1 MKGAIGNAF
10 ILNLVI
16 SFILI
21 FYLLLIGSMAY
32 SRTYKVKNYIIN
44 AIDRLESEGRA
55 NNPANILTETRD
67 YLKKVG
73 YTRSYNGH
81 CANDL
86 NERKR
91 TSYGTYT
98 NTQLYLNSWEY
109 DYCVYVNVLVNND
122 TNTVSAN
129 MLNYTVVAYMKF
141 DIPVIGNFIRIPI
154 RGETKT
160 YYRLK

>member
-44 AIDRLESEGRA
+44 AIDKLESEGKA
-55 NNPANILTETRD
+55 NNPNNLLNETRD

-73 YTRSYNGH
+73 FTQTKNGQ
-81 CANDL
+81 CP
-86 NERKR
+86 NELEQNG
-91 TSYGTYT
+91 THYGTYVT
-98 NTQLYLNSWEY
+98 SLYLNSWEY
-109 DYCVYVNVLVNND
+109 DYCVYQNILINKD

-129 MLNYTVVAYMKF
+129 MLNYTVVAYMRF
-141 DIPVIGNFIRIPI
+141 DFPIVGDFIRIPV
-154 RGETKT
+154 RGQTKT